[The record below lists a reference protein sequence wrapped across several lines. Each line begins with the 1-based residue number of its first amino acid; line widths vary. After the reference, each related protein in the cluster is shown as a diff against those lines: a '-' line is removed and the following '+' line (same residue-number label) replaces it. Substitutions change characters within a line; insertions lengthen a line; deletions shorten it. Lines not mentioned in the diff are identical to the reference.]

1 MFPVITAFLPV
12 GPLRLRANNPF
23 TPAGLAA
30 FRGPKK
36 NNAMKIVKNII
47 LFSLGLLAVA
57 CGKQPAQSVPAER
70 INVVFRALTPSTKS
84 VADDETNIVTLDAL
98 AFRTDGRL
106 DSYARMAGEEITL
119 SVTKGQSLSW
129 WVVANAPEHAL
140 DGIATEDAL
149 NDLVSSLTDNASDAL
164 LMTGR
169 GSGTYSGATQSVAVA
184 LTRHVSKVSIGKLT
198 ASFLGTGEMSSATM
212 TLDAVY
218 LVNACGTVKYNL
230 TPVAET
236 WYNRLALDGTL
247 SAPVKAFLWEDGGAR
262 VLSSSTAV
270 LDMFFYACPNPTDNG
285 RIFSTDPV
293 WSPRNTRL
301 VLETSID
308 GVKNYYPV
316 TLPSMR
322 CNYEY
327 RIEEVELLGFGS
339 ASPDTPVVRE
349 GMKWSVVVN
358 SWGTEEINRTLE

>member
-1 MFPVITAFLPV
+1 MVQTEFLPV
-12 GPLRLRANNPF
+12 GPCRLQANSF
-23 TPAGLAA
+23 FAPAGLAV

-98 AFRTDGRL
+98 AFRSDGRL
-106 DSYARMAGEEITL
+106 DSYARMAGDEITL

-149 NDLVSSLTDNASDAL
+149 NDLVSFLTDNASDAL

-236 WYNRLALDGTL
+236 WYNRLALDEAL
-247 SAPVKAFLWEDGGAR
+247 AEPVKGFLWEDGGAR

-285 RIFSTDPV
+285 RTLSTDPV

-339 ASPDTPVVRE
+339 TSPDTPVVRE

-358 SWGTEEINRTLE
+358 PWGSEEINRTLE